1 MSTVDMT
8 NIKLTIEGVH
18 SLMAVE
24 KWNHQSTDWF
34 PLTLAFTV
42 YLVSMSWILAR
53 KAKVELR
60 HIKIQNQT
68 EGDNVFPG
76 HCPQVVGQLE

>member
-24 KWNHQSTDWF
+24 KLNHQSTDWF

-42 YLVSMSWILAR
+42 YLVSMS
-53 KAKVELR
+53 
-60 HIKIQNQT
+60 
-68 EGDNVFPG
+68 
-76 HCPQVVGQLE
+76 